1 MLADAARHD
10 ATRNAATSDD
20 DAARYDAA
28 RHDVTTRYDAARYA
42 VTYGDSL
49 SGDWLTHEI
58 SAKARFS
65 LRLPWKLAW
74 GNCLPGKL
82 PPRENSAGVRLFT
95 DLVDFYRSGGA
106 NGSKRSFL
114 WL

>member
-1 MLADAARHD
+1 MRSSTIVSKADVVFFPFLNVCVCD
-10 ATRNAATSDD
+10 IQIVTSDFD
-20 DAARYDAA
+20 FWFCLLIEM
-28 RHDVTTRYDAARYA
+28 TT
-42 VTYGDSL
+42 G
-49 SGDWLTHEI
+49 E
-58 SAKARFS
+58 
-65 LRLPWKLAW
+65 LAW